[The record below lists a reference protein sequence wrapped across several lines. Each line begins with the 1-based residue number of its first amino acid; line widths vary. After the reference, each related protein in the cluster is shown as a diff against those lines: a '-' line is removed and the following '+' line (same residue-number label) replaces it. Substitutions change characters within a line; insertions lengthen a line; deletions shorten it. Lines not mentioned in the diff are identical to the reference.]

1 MPTPN
6 LVRAIFHARR
16 ALLAA
21 ACPLLMGGCA
31 AWMER
36 PAPAPTASRVI
47 PGPVRLTRTDG
58 SAVVLADAMVR
69 DDSIMGAPNHNP
81 DAGVSLA
88 LSDVRRVEV
97 RRVDVASTTWA
108 VLLGAAAAA
117 RIALYIVFSGP
128 G

>member
-6 LVRAIFHARR
+6 LVRAFFHARR

-21 ACPLLMGGCA
+21 ACLLLMGGCT

-36 PAPAPTASRVI
+36 PAPAVSRII

-58 SAVVLADAMVR
+58 STVVLADAMVR
-69 DDSIMGAPNHNP
+69 DDSIIGAPNHNP

-88 LSDVRRVEV
+88 LSEVRRVEV

-117 RIALYIVFSGP
+117 RIALYILLSGP